1 MMLPGAEDRAAGR
14 APLLLLWFLA
24 LLTSIVALSIDA
36 VLPALDAMDR
46 DLGFATPNDRHKVVM
61 VVFAGL
67 ALAQLVTGPLADA
80 LGRKPVALAGLGIY
94 LVGTAI
100 AGLATEPWALFAG
113 RFLQGFGA
121 AGPRVVS
128 VAIARDL
135 YEGRPMARI
144 VSLVSTIFMLVPML
158 APLVGQGLEALGG
171 WRMIFAF
178 YAFAA
183 VLGAV
188 FYIVAMPE
196 TLPAAD
202 RRPLRI
208 RPLLA
213 AWGEVLTC
221 RQALLATGITISAF
235 GSFTAYLAMAQ
246 QIFEELYGLGALFP
260 IAFAGLAAIFAAAAF
275 ANGRL
280 VMRLGMRR
288 LTRVSL
294 VALTLGAAAG
304 ALASATTG
312 GVPPFWLSMGVLSVI
327 FASVASVF
335 GNMTAFATE
344 PLGHV
349 AGTATSFVLATS
361 TLCASGI
368 GSVIAAA
375 YDGSLLP
382 LFAGFAALGL
392 VGLALLSLLPRE
404 PAAAAE
410 GGRA

>member
-14 APLLLLWFLA
+14 APLTLLFFLA
-24 LLTSIVALSIDA
+24 LLTAIVALSIDA

-46 DLGFATPNDRHKVVM
+46 ELGFAEANDRHLVVM
-61 VVFAGL
+61 AVFAGL
-67 ALAQLVTGPLADA
+67 ALAQLITGPLADA
-80 LGRKPVALAGLGIY
+80 LGRKPVALAGLGIF
-94 LVGTAI
+94 LLGTAV
-100 AGLATEPWALFAG
+100 AGLATEPMALFFG

-158 APLVGQGLEALGG
+158 APLLGQGLEAIGG

-178 YAFAA
+178 YALAA
-183 VLGAV
+183 VLGAA
-188 FYIVAMPE
+188 FYLAAMPE
-196 TLPAAD
+196 TLAVAD
-202 RRPLRI
+202 RRPLAL
-208 RPLLA
+208 RPLVR
-213 AWGEVLTC
+213 AWIEVVCC
-221 RQALLATGITISAF
+221 RQAVLATGISIAVF
-235 GSFTAYLAMAQ
+235 GAFTAYLATAQ
-246 QIFEELYGLGALFP
+246 QIFEELYGLGTLFP
-260 IAFAGLAAIFAAAAF
+260 LAFAALAAAFAAAAF
-275 ANGRL
+275 TNGRL
-280 VMRLGMRR
+280 VIRLGMRQ
-288 LTRVSL
+288 LTLISL
-294 VALTLGAAAG
+294 VALTLGASAG
-304 ALASATTG
+304 AIVAALSG
-312 GVPPFWLSMGVLSVI
+312 GVPPFWFTMLILAVI
-327 FASVASVF
+327 FAAVASVF

-361 TLCASGI
+361 TLGASGI

-392 VGLALLSLLPRE
+392 VALVLLTLVPRE
-404 PAAAAE
+404 AAADGEA
-410 GGRA
+410 AQ